1 MAPQGRG
8 ASAQGTYDQA
18 DGMAGAGRP
27 AAARGAPAGVVRGR
41 PAPPSSSAKRQLGCC
56 LGHSRPRPTPRLGRG
71 TRQYT
76 ITRSE
81 LSEWNRQNNLLGFFC
96 VDFCDPSDES
106 VRYICCVL
114 FFVVTGRPVA
124 PVDFV
129 LLVFS
134 AQNNSNA
141 QMTLRHSSD
150 SRFHSN
156 SSLRVGADVSTTP
169 LESLHWMWYL

>member
-1 MAPQGRG
+1 MLIFATLATNKAP
-8 ASAQGTYDQA
+8 
-18 DGMAGAGRP
+18 
-27 AAARGAPAGVVRGR
+27 
-41 PAPPSSSAKRQLGCC
+41 
-56 LGHSRPRPTPRLGRG
+56 
-71 TRQYT
+71 
-76 ITRSE
+76 RS
-81 LSEWNRQNNLLGFFC
+81 LYLL
-96 VDFCDPSDES
+96 
-106 VRYICCVL
+106 RA

-141 QMTLRHSSD
+141 QMTLRYPSD